1 MSFSTWFWGDG
12 FCSYTL
18 TGTNPF
24 ITRFWGDGFC
34 SYTLTG
40 TNPFITRFWG
50 DGFCSYTL
58 TGTNPFITR
67 FWGDGFCSYT
77 LTGTNPFITRFWGDG
92 FCSYTLT
99 GTNPFITRFWGDGFC
114 SYTLTGTNPF
124 ITRFWG
130 DGFCSYT
137 LTGTNPFITR
147 FWGDGFCS
155 YTLTGTNPF
164 ITRFWGDGFC
174 SYTLTGTNPFITRFW
189 GDGFCSYTLTGTNP
203 FITRFWGDGFCSY
216 TLTGTNFF
224 NLSSHCFSYMKNLG
238 LTPGTT
244 EHADLCEHTVEMT
257 LWIVLFVICTS
268 LELSNSARVMEYYS
282 PRNCKELMDKY
293 KTNEDGLYHLT
304 TERGV
309 VYQTYCDMTTDGG
322 GWTLV
327 ASVHENNMYG
337 KCTVGDRWSSQQG
350 SNPNLPDGDGTWAN
364 TVTFGTAEAATS
376 DDYKNPGYY
385 DITAEDVSVWH
396 VPNNVLLQ
404 NWSIDAFLCYHTD
417 NHFLTNHGGNLFY
430 LFKKFPV
437 RSRAGTCRINNG
449 PSIPVVYDTG
459 DAASTR
465 NLYGPSTRGEF
476 EPGFI
481 TFRACNQEMAAMAIC
496 SGVKATG
503 CNTEHYCIGGGG
515 FFPEGAPRQC
525 GDFTAFDWDGYGT
538 NTGWSASRKI
548 TEAAVL
554 LFYR

>member
-1 MSFSTWFWGDG
+1 
-12 FCSYTL
+12 
-18 TGTNPF
+18 
-24 ITRFWGDGFC
+24 
-34 SYTLTG
+34 
-40 TNPFITRFWG
+40 
-50 DGFCSYTL
+50 
-58 TGTNPFITR
+58 
-67 FWGDGFCSYT
+67 
-77 LTGTNPFITRFWGDG
+77 
-92 FCSYTLT
+92 
-99 GTNPFITRFWGDGFC
+99 
-114 SYTLTGTNPF
+114 
-124 ITRFWG
+124 
-130 DGFCSYT
+130 
-137 LTGTNPFITR
+137 
-147 FWGDGFCS
+147 
-155 YTLTGTNPF
+155 
-164 ITRFWGDGFC
+164 
-174 SYTLTGTNPFITRFW
+174 
-189 GDGFCSYTLTGTNP
+189 
-203 FITRFWGDGFCSY
+203 
-216 TLTGTNFF
+216 
-224 NLSSHCFSYMKNLG
+224 
-238 LTPGTT
+238 
-244 EHADLCEHTVEMT
+244 
-257 LWIVLFVICTS
+257 
-268 LELSNSARVMEYYS
+268 MEYYS

-327 ASVHENNMYG
+327 ASVHENNIDVWD
-337 KCTVGDRWSSQQG
+337 C
-350 SNPNLPDGDGTWAN
+350 
-364 TVTFGTAEAATS
+364 EAATS

-465 NLYGPSTRGEF
+465 NLYGPSARGEF
-476 EPGFI
+476 EAGFI